1 MLTDHVP
8 VGMSHLLGNPI
19 NRSHPRGQQLTGI
32 GMPALTRP
40 TITNSSRMQVSL
52 EKPIPNNEVADMR
65 QPALGV
71 EEYTVQLVL
80 ADCLVVRIR
89 SAATAP
95 VTPVSKR
102 GVPMPD
108 IALPG
113 FQCMGQALHGRF
125 DFISGQGRVTQ

>member
-65 QPALGV
+65 QTALGV
-71 EEYTVQLVL
+71 EEYKVQLVL

-89 SAATAP
+89 GAVTAP
-95 VTPVSKR
+95 VAS
-102 GVPMPD
+102 MS
-108 IALPG
+108 
-113 FQCMGQALHGRF
+113 M
-125 DFISGQGRVTQ
+125 